1 MSPFHLL
8 FAQAAVA
15 TPGNSMAQTIF
26 LFGSL
31 GLIWYFLLIR
41 PQQKQK
47 KDHETGINALA
58 KGDEVVTAGRLVCE
72 SLPTKAGTERGHPVE
87 AQDARG
93 TPPRRDAERVG
104 RGVNRETAPR
114 RRRRNRIQT
123 QTSGR

>member
-15 TPGNSMAQTIF
+15 APGNSMAQTIF

-41 PQQKQK
+41 PPQKQK

-58 KGDEVVTAGRLVCE
+58 KGDEVVTAGGLVGEVLHIKDGLKDGQPVKTPEDRVTIRSGE
-72 SLPTKAGTERGHPVE
+72 SKLVVERGRIAKVL
-87 AQDARG
+87 
-93 TPPRRDAERVG
+93 RR
-104 RGVNRETAPR
+104 TA
-114 RRRRNRIQT
+114 
-123 QTSGR
+123 GE

>member
-15 TPGNSMAQTIF
+15 TPGNSLPQTIF

-47 KDHETGINALA
+47 KDHETGINASA
-58 KGDEVVTAGRLVCE
+58 KGDEVDTAGGLF
-72 SLPTKAGTERGHPVE
+72 
-87 AQDARG
+87 
-93 TPPRRDAERVG
+93 G
-104 RGVNRETAPR
+104 RASPHSALRSFPLMGQSPR
-114 RRRRNRIQT
+114 RR
-123 QTSGR
+123 